1 MKETISVSEIETGR
15 LKVLAEHLRKGKLFE
30 KVDSTQSSF
39 PKVHHTGWFVHHYVF
54 PFCECAR
61 IFKEWE
67 FSNDGR
73 PKLKELSQSDAAASA
88 MAFFKVDEYVFQH
101 LFSPSGQDCYMF
113 GGKVLPGNA
122 TGRHIAHNIDCFL
135 KKLETFQC
143 S

>member
-15 LKVLAEHLRKGKLFE
+15 LKVLAEHLRKGKFFE
-30 KVDSTQSSF
+30 KVDSSESS
-39 PKVHHTGWFVHHYVF
+39 PKAHDSGWFVRHYAF
-54 PFCECAR
+54 PFRECVR

-67 FSNDGR
+67 FSKDGQ
-73 PKLKELSQSDAAASA
+73 PKLKELNECVAADAAI
-88 MAFFKVDEYVFQH
+88 AFFKVDEYVFQH

-135 KKLETFQC
+135 KKLEAFY
-143 S
+143 